1 MCKSL
6 TLTDLTP
13 ASATAAIMR
22 PRLDVVR
29 VLARLAS
36 WFLLLL
42 VGLTADL
49 TSLAEVISRA
59 PVIFPSD
66 AALRIELPE
75 WRPRDRDQR
84 DTRDQWTH
92 KRPALQ
98 IGGGAR
104 RGEVYCLCYYTQY
117 ILSFTRGFSWN
128 CTVFV
133 ITCNVSYLSP
143 PSLS

>member
-1 MCKSL
+1 
-6 TLTDLTP
+6 
-13 ASATAAIMR
+13 MR

-49 TSLAEVISRA
+49 TSLAEVITRT

-75 WRPRDRDQR
+75 WRPRERGQR

-92 KRPALQ
+92 NSRVQ

-104 RGEVYCLCYYTQY
+104 RGEQH
-117 ILSFTRGFSWN
+117 SN
-128 CTVFV
+128 
-133 ITCNVSYLSP
+133 
-143 PSLS
+143 

>member
-1 MCKSL
+1 
-6 TLTDLTP
+6 
-13 ASATAAIMR
+13 MR

-49 TSLAEVISRA
+49 TSLAEVITRA

-75 WRPRDRDQR
+75 WRPRERGQR
-84 DTRDQWTH
+84 DTRDQWSH
-92 KRPALQ
+92 KSRVQ
-98 IGGGAR
+98 RGGGAR
-104 RGEVYCLCYYTQY
+104 RGEQHYCLCYYKQY
-117 ILSFTRGFSWN
+117 ILPFTPVLVM
-128 CTVFV
+128 T
-133 ITCNVSYLSP
+133 
-143 PSLS
+143 SLSVLKID